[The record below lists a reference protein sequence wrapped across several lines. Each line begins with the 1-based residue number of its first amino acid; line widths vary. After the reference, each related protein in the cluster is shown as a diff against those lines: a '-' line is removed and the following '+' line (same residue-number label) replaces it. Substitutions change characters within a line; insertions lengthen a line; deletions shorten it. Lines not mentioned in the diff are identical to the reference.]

1 MNRVYTYTR
10 VSTSMQVE
18 GYSLDAQEE
27 KIKQY
32 AALHDLEIVKGYVDA
47 GRSGKSVEG
56 RLEFNQMLEDIKSG
70 KDNISYVLVYKLS
83 RFGRNA
89 ADVLNTLQLI
99 EDYGVAL
106 ICVEDNIDSS
116 KGAGKLII
124 SVLSAVSEIERENI
138 LVQTLEGRYQKARE
152 GKWNGGIAPYG
163 YKLVDGSLVINEE
176 EAKHIRLIFDKYVN
190 TKLGANGVSNYLYEN
205 RIKKLQRGKG
215 STEYFS
221 AETIKRIIEN
231 QVYKGFIAYGR
242 RRKEKVK
249 GTRNQYTQVFSDDYL
264 LCKGEHEAIISEELW
279 DRAQVKMKNLAKKY
293 EQTKIKDREAH
304 LLTGILKCPVCGAN
318 MYSARS
324 RKVRKDGVR
333 YKDFN
338 YYSCKHRVVLENG
351 EKCNFSKQINEEVLN
366 GAVEEIIIK
375 MIKDKRVSDI
385 IKEKIN
391 IKVDTDNIDLE
402 IKNYI
407 NELKANNKTK
417 NTIIDQ
423 IESLNTD
430 DKYYDK
436 MKADFNLRLQ
446 KSYDAI
452 DKLELKIKEAK
463 EKKLNIE
470 KGKTSAENIYKLL
483 INFNKLYEKF
493 DDYERKEL
501 LKMII
506 SEINVYKERREN
518 GQWLKSI
525 KFRLPVIEDK
535 LEYSLENCLHDDT

>member
-1 MNRVYTYTR
+1 M
-10 VSTSMQVE
+10 SSK
-18 GYSLDAQEE
+18 LE
-27 KIKQY
+27 KHLKDSVNEKEMSINELLELIGHG
-32 AALHDLEIVKGYVDA
+32 AIREFEIVNYV
-47 GRSGKSVEG
+47 
-56 RLEFNQMLEDIKSG
+56 
-70 KDNISYVLVYKLS
+70 
-83 RFGRNA
+83 
-89 ADVLNTLQLI
+89 
-99 EDYGVAL
+99 
-106 ICVEDNIDSS
+106 
-116 KGAGKLII
+116 
-124 SVLSAVSEIERENI
+124 SAVS
-138 LVQTLEGRYQKARE
+138 YAK
-152 GKWNGGIAPYG
+152 
-163 YKLVDGSLVINEE
+163 YKN
-176 EAKHIRLIFDKYVN
+176 
-190 TKLGANGVSNYLYEN
+190 
-205 RIKKLQRGKG
+205 
-215 STEYFS
+215 
-221 AETIKRIIEN
+221 
-231 QVYKGFIAYGR
+231 
-242 RRKEKVK
+242 
-249 GTRNQYTQVFSDDYL
+249 
-264 LCKGEHEAIISEELW
+264 
-279 DRAQVKMKNLAKKY
+279 
-293 EQTKIKDREAH
+293 KI
-304 LLTGILKCPVCGAN
+304 
-318 MYSARS
+318 
-324 RKVRKDGVR
+324 
-333 YKDFN
+333 
-338 YYSCKHRVVLENG
+338 
-351 EKCNFSKQINEEVLN
+351 N

-446 KSYDAI
+446 KSYDTI

-493 DDYERKEL
+493 YDYERKEL

-506 SEINVYKERREN
+506 SEINVYKERKEN

-535 LEYSLENCLHDDT
+535 LEYSLENCLHDEI